1 MMYVQAWS
9 THHFACLVGYGASAV
24 VPYGAFDAVINWHG
38 QKRIQNG
45 MIRGDQPMISADK
58 AMYNFRKAIDKGL
71 LKIMSKMGISLL
83 TSYHGA
89 QVGLYIYVCISLYV
103 YYYIYTYICIYM
115 Y

>member
-1 MMYVQAWS
+1 M
-9 THHFACLVGYGASAV
+9 GYGASAV

-45 MIRGDQPMISADK
+45 MIRGDQPMISVDK

-89 QVGLYIYVCISLYV
+89 QVGLFLH
-103 YYYIYTYICIYM
+103 TYIFKNTGHRF
-115 Y
+115 

>member
-1 MMYVQAWS
+1 
-9 THHFACLVGYGASAV
+9 VGYGASAV

-45 MIRGDQPMISADK
+45 MIRGDQPMISVDK

-89 QVGLYIYVCISLYV
+89 QVGLFLH
-103 YYYIYTYICIYM
+103 TYICM
-115 Y
+115 YIVWSTYLFNCTNNC